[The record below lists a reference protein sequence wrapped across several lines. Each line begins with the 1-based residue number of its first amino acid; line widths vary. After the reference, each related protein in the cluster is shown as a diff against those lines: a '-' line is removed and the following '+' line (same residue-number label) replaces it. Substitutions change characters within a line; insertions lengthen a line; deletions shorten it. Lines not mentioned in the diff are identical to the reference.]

1 MAKQI
6 GVWTVLGS
14 LVALA
19 LLPGCGGRPDWT
31 TVDDGGV
38 SSPPATGPGGTP
50 SSSFPTLFDGKA
62 ASTSA
67 KAAVIAGGTLLVT
80 KDGHAIAADPDRDA
94 VHIVD
99 LTKQSVVSVALQEG
113 DEPGRVVEGGAG
125 TVYVAARRGGVVAVV
140 DVAQGTARRIPVC
153 SAPRGLAY
161 DATLSK
167 LYVACRSGVLAVL
180 DGKTNAVEQRFQLDP
195 DLRDVVVSDD
205 RLVVTRFK
213 SAEVMVVS
221 RDGSVLRRSQP
232 LGRTTRNGVPAVAY
246 RTMALPTGGVLVGHV
261 EATDTQL
268 PSGVGAYYGA
278 RCGGSV
284 ADLTLSAVQ
293 TALPTLGTD
302 VPGGSPGASPS
313 DARLPTLASHTLG
326 GVSGPLDFG
335 FSPDGARAA
344 VLGVGNSWSPTDAKP
359 ANLFVMSASQVSVA
373 NGLILPC
380 ASGSGSN
387 GGGAAPSSTTVPGE
401 PVAVA
406 FDLNN
411 SWVVQSRQPAQLQL
425 ENGTT
430 ISLASDDRFD
440 TGLAMFHM
448 NTGGGISCTSCH
460 PEAGEDGHTWSFQV
474 GLRRSQALEG
484 KASSRAPFH
493 WEGDLVS
500 FDKLFDEVMMKRM
513 SLAVNVTGKQRDA
526 LQGWIDS
533 VPYSKSADDLD
544 AAQVER
550 GRALFEDRD
559 LACSTCHGGK
569 DYTDNQAHDVGTG
582 RAFITPS
589 LVGVGVRAPLF
600 HDGCAT
606 TLEGRFGPCG
616 GGDAHGLTSKLTQA
630 QEADLVA
637 FMRSL

>member
-1 MAKQI
+1 MAKTI

-14 LVALA
+14 LVTLA
-19 LLPGCGGRPDWT
+19 ALPGCGGRPDWT
-31 TVDDGGV
+31 TVDDGGIT
-38 SSPPATGPGGTP
+38 SPPATGPGGTP
-50 SSSFPTLFDGKA
+50 SSGFPTLFNGKVA
-62 ASTSA
+62 RTSA

-80 KDGHAIAADPDRDA
+80 KDGHAIAADPDRDS

-99 LTKQSVVSVALQEG
+99 LTKQSVVSVALQTG
-113 DEPGRVVEGGAG
+113 DEPGRVVEGDAG

-140 DVAQGTARRIPVC
+140 DVARGTARRIPVC

-161 DATLSK
+161 DAALSK

-180 DGKTNAVEQRFQLDP
+180 NAKTDAIEQRFQLDP
-195 DLRDVVVSDD
+195 DLRDVVVSGE

-221 RDGSVLRRSQP
+221 REGSVLRRSQP
-232 LGRTTRNGVPAVAY
+232 VGRTTRNGVPAVAY
-246 RTMALPTGGVLVGHV
+246 RTMALPSGGVLVGHV

-278 RCGGSV
+278 SCGGSV
-284 ADLTLSAVQ
+284 ADLTLTAVQ
-293 TALPTLGTD
+293 TALPVTGTS
-302 VPGGSPGASPS
+302 VPGATP
-313 DARLPTLASHTLG
+313 DAPQPDTRLPTLASHTLG

-344 VLGVGNSWSPTDAKP
+344 VLGVGNSWSPTDVKP
-359 ANLFVMSASQVSVA
+359 ANLFVMSASQVSVT
-373 NGLILPC
+373 NGLMLPC
-380 ASGSGSN
+380 ASGGGFSGS
-387 GGGAAPSSTTVPGE
+387 GSAPVASSVPGE

-425 ENGTT
+425 ENGST

-448 NTGGGISCTSCH
+448 NTGGGVSCTSCH

-484 KASSRAPFH
+484 RASARAPFH

-533 VPYSKSADDLD
+533 VPYTKTADDLD
-544 AAQVER
+544 TAQVER
-550 GRALFEDRD
+550 GQALFEDRD

-582 RAFITPS
+582 KAFITPS

-600 HDGCAT
+600 HDGCAA

-630 QEADLVA
+630 EEADLVA

>member
-1 MAKQI
+1 MAKTI

-19 LLPGCGGRPDWT
+19 LLPGCGGRPDFT
-31 TVDDGGV
+31 TVDDGGIT
-38 SSPPATGPGGTP
+38 SPPATGPGGTP
-50 SSSFPTLFDGKA
+50 SSGFPTLFSGKVA
-62 ASTSA
+62 RTSA

-80 KDGHAIAADPDRDA
+80 KDGHAIAADPDRDS

-99 LTKQSVVSVALQEG
+99 LTQQSVVSVALQEG
-113 DEPGRVVEGGAG
+113 DEPGRVVEGDAG

-140 DVAQGTARRIPVC
+140 DVAKGTARRIPVC

-161 DATLSK
+161 DAALSK
-167 LYVACRSGVLAVL
+167 LYVACRSGVLAVVN
-180 DGKTNAVEQRFQLDP
+180 GKTHAIEQRSQLDP
-195 DLRDVVVSDD
+195 DLRDVVVSGEH
-205 RLVVTRFK
+205 LVVTRFK

-221 RDGSVLRRSQP
+221 REGSVLRRAQP

-246 RTMALPTGGVLVGHV
+246 RTMALPSGGVLVGHV
-261 EATDTQL
+261 EATETQL

-278 RCGGSV
+278 SCGGSV

-293 TALPTLGTD
+293 TALPVTGPG
-302 VPGGSPGASPS
+302 VPPTTSTSQPNTQ
-313 DARLPTLASHTLG
+313 LPTLASHTLG
-326 GVSGPLDFG
+326 GVAGPLDFG

-344 VLGVGNSWSPTDAKP
+344 VLGVGNSWSPTGVKP
-359 ANLFVMSASQVSVA
+359 ANLFVMAASQVSVA
-373 NGLILPC
+373 NGLMLPC
-380 ASGSGSN
+380 ASGGGFNGS
-387 GGGAAPSSTTVPGE
+387 GAAPVASTVPGE

-411 SWVVQSRQPAQLQL
+411 AWVVQSRQPAQLQL

-430 ISLASDDRFD
+430 ISLAADDRFD

-448 NTGGGISCTSCH
+448 NTGGGVSCTSCH

-484 KASSRAPFH
+484 KASARAPFH

-500 FDKLFDEVMMKRM
+500 FEKLFDEVMMKRM

-533 VPYSKSADDLD
+533 VPYTKSADDLD

-550 GRALFEDRD
+550 GKVLFENRD

-589 LVGVGVRAPLF
+589 LVGVGARAPLF

-606 TLEGRFGPCG
+606 TLEDRFGPCG

-630 QEADLVA
+630 EEADLVA

>member
-1 MAKQI
+1 MAKTI

-14 LVALA
+14 LATLA
-19 LLPGCGGRPDWT
+19 LLPGCGGRPDWE

-38 SSPPATGPGGTP
+38 TTPTSAPGGTP
-50 SSSFPTLFDGKA
+50 TSGFPTLFSGKA
-62 ASTSA
+62 ARTSA

-80 KDGHAIAADPDRDA
+80 KDGHAIAADPDRDS

-99 LTKQSVVSVALQEG
+99 MTKQSVVSVALQAG
-113 DEPGRVVEGGAG
+113 DEPGRVVEGDAG
-125 TVYVAARRGGVVAVV
+125 TVYVAARRGGVVAAV
-140 DVAQGTARRIPVC
+140 DVVSGTARRIPVC
-153 SAPRGLAY
+153 AAPRGLAY
-161 DATLSK
+161 DSAIAK
-167 LYVACRSGVLAVL
+167 LYVACRSGVLAVI
-180 DGKTNAVEQRFQLDP
+180 DAKTDAIEKRYQLDS
-195 DLRDVVVSDD
+195 DLRDVVVSGE
-205 RLVVTRFK
+205 RLVISRFK

-221 RDGSVLRRSQP
+221 REGQVLRRSLP
-232 LGRTTRNGVPAVAY
+232 AGRTTRNGVPAVAY

-261 EATDTQL
+261 EATDTTL

-278 RCGGSV
+278 TCGGSV

-293 TALPTLGTD
+293 TALPTTTG
-302 VPGGSPGASPS
+302 PGASLPTTTQ
-313 DARLPTLASHTLG
+313 LPTLASHTLG

-344 VLGVGNSWSPTDAKP
+344 VLGVGNSWSPTDTKP
-359 ANLFVMSASQVSVA
+359 ANLFVMSAAQVSVA
-373 NGLILPC
+373 NGLTLPC
-380 ASGSGSN
+380 ST
-387 GGGAAPSSTTVPGE
+387 GGGTSGGGSTPASTTVPGE

-425 ENGTT
+425 ENGTV
-430 ISLASDDRFD
+430 ISLASDNRFD

-460 PEAGEDGHTWSFQV
+460 PEAGEDGHTWSFQI

-484 KASSRAPFH
+484 KASARAPFH

-500 FDKLFDEVMMKRM
+500 FEKLFDEVMMKRM

-526 LQGWIDS
+526 LQDWIDT
-533 VPYSKSADDLD
+533 VPYTKSADDLD
-544 AAQVER
+544 LAQVER
-550 GRALFEDRD
+550 GRVLFENKD

-569 DYTDNQAHDVGTG
+569 DFTDNQAHDVGTG
-582 RAFITPS
+582 KAFITPS
-589 LVGVGVRAPLF
+589 LIGVGVRAPLF
-600 HDGCAT
+600 HDGCAAS
-606 TLEGRFGPCG
+606 LEGRFGPCG

-630 QEADLVA
+630 EESDLVT